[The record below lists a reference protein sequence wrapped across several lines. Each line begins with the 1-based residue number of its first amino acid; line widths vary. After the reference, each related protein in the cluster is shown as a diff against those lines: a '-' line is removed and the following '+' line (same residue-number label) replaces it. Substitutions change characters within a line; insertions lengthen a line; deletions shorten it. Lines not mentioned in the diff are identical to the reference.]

1 MKKMH
6 LMVFFKVNLGPKVA
20 SVIKKSEKKNSM
32 VVNEKKLSLKV
43 MTNSLKMAGKKIGKN

>member
-1 MKKMH
+1 MH